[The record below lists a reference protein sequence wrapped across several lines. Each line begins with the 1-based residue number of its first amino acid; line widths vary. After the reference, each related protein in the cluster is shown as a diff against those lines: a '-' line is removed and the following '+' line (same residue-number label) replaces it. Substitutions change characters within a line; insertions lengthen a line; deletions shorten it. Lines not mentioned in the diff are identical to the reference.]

1 MKHNLLFGIVYTLT
15 FVPLSLIPINPEGTG
30 PIIFF
35 SPVFTWPLVLV
46 AIFFSKRLQPLLN
59 RIFFVSLLLV
69 HYGVTALVILDSWS
83 NQYPRVARMIG
94 FGEAKFLYFI
104 IAWYVVGQILIWRS
118 LFRRNPNNRHD
129 QLP

>member
-46 AIFFSKRLQPLLN
+46 ALFLSKRLQSLLN
-59 RIFFVSLLLV
+59 RIFFVILLIV
-69 HYGVTALVILDSWS
+69 HYAVTALFVLDSWS
-83 NQYPRVARMIG
+83 DQYPRVERMIG

-104 IAWYVVGQILIWRS
+104 IAWYVVGQLLIWGS
-118 LFRRNPNNRHD
+118 LFRRGSNNKHN